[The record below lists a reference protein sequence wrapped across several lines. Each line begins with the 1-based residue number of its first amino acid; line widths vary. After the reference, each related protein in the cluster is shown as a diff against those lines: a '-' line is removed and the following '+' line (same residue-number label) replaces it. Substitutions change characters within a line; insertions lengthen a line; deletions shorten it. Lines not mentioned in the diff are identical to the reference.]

1 MKNVV
6 IDADGN
12 PEVLNTKHRGTSDY
26 ETVDDEGSSKTKK
39 MSPMDRKVA
48 EMKSAM
54 HKPTFSALVTL
65 QVLCRRKVERL
76 RQQKRA
82 REENKRKLEYMKRQ
96 SHMSMRGIDSQVL

>member
-39 MSPMDRKVA
+39 MR
-48 EMKSAM
+48 
-54 HKPTFSALVTL
+54 
-65 QVLCRRKVERL
+65 
-76 RQQKRA
+76 
-82 REENKRKLEYMKRQ
+82 
-96 SHMSMRGIDSQVL
+96 